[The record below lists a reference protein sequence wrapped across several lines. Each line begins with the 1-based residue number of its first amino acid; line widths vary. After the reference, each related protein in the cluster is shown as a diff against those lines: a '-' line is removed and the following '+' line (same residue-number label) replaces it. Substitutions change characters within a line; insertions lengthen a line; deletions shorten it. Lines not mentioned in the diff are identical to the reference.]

1 MKDNRFVIFILTAIL
16 DFTIGLI
23 TLEVIGMIFIQSL
36 EFASIYI
43 IMGTVPIILIVES
56 FINKLKNGEELK

>member
-16 DFTIGLI
+16 DFTVGLI
-23 TLEVIGMIFIQSL
+23 TLEVIGMIFIRSL

-43 IMGTVPIILIVES
+43 IMGTVPIILVVES
-56 FINKLKNGEELK
+56 LINNLKNDKELK